1 MREPRQTPIKK
12 LGRRERNFWMQRRGP
27 QNRHTNATT
36 ARRDQNPG
44 NERPE
49 IPAETPYLASCR
61 NRTVCKDWMVDWTK
75 LAAPHA
81 VIETS
86 LRNSSQERN
95 FLLQRPGGETGSFG
109 SIAGAETALTREFG
123 RHVFEI
129 AALLRASQRLYNY
142 RVWVVETEGTELPTP
157 HPVIEPVSDTR
168 VRNGNFRCRDGRP
181 KWPHSGRLQ
190 EQRPH

>member
-1 MREPRQTPIKK
+1 MV
-12 LGRRERNFWMQRRGP
+12 
-27 QNRHTNATT
+27 
-36 ARRDQNPG
+36 
-44 NERPE
+44 
-49 IPAETPYLASCR
+49 ETI
-61 NRTVCKDWMVDWTK
+61 WTK

-129 AALLRASQRLYNY
+129 AALLRVSQRPYNY
-142 RVWVVETEGTELPTP
+142 RVWVVEVVGHKLETH
-157 HPVIEPVSDTR
+157 HPVIELVSAAEPVTEVSD
-168 VRNGNFRCRDGRP
+168 VENLLFGQI
-181 KWPHSGRLQ
+181 LV
-190 EQRPH
+190 

>member
-1 MREPRQTPIKK
+1 MV
-12 LGRRERNFWMQRRGP
+12 
-27 QNRHTNATT
+27 
-36 ARRDQNPG
+36 
-44 NERPE
+44 
-49 IPAETPYLASCR
+49 ETI
-61 NRTVCKDWMVDWTK
+61 WTK

-129 AALLRASQRLYNY
+129 AALLRVSQRLHNY
-142 RVWVVETEGTELPTP
+142 GVWVVETIWTKLHAP
-157 HPVIEPVSDTR
+157 HAVIEPVSEPR
-168 VRNGNFRCRDGRP
+168 ARNGIFCCRDG
-181 KWPHSGRLQ
+181 SA
-190 EQRPH
+190 